1 MARIRSVFFVPLLM
15 TVTLFCGLA
24 AIVAGLVD
32 RRRTWALGLVPLWS
46 RLLLAVGGVE
56 VRWVGERLG
65 LPEGSVVFVANHQ
78 SYLDIPVLGALLGR
92 RFLWLAKRELFSI
105 PVLGQA
111 MRAVGQIPVDR
122 GDREAARASIAAAA
136 DELRKG
142 FSVMLFPEGTR
153 SADGRLRPFKLGFA
167 HLAAAGGRP
176 VVPLVLRGT
185 AALWPKGAWGTR
197 PGTVEVLALPPLPPP
212 RPEDTESVRRFAEQ
226 VHAAMLAAAGHP

>member
-1 MARIRSVFFVPLLM
+1 MARMRAVLFVPLLM
-15 TVTLFCGLA
+15 AATLLCGLA
-24 AIVAGLVD
+24 AIVAGLID

-46 RLLLAVGGVE
+46 RLLLAAGGVE
-56 VRWVGERLG
+56 VRWGGKRLA
-65 LPEGSVVFVANHQ
+65 LPAGPAVFVANHQ

-105 PVLGQA
+105 PILGQA

-136 DELRKG
+136 DELRGG
-142 FSVMLFPEGTR
+142 FSVMIFPEGTR
-153 SADGRLRPFKLGFA
+153 STDGCLRPFKLGFA
-167 HLAAAGGRP
+167 HLAVAGERP

-212 RPEDTESVRRFAEQ
+212 PGDPESVRRFAAQ
-226 VHAAMLAAAGHP
+226 VRSAMLAAAARP